1 MREKKSHCWNN
12 FKIQSKNSTL
22 PLKTLLTRLP
32 FIQVPAQRQESDGN
46 VYVC

>member
-1 MREKKSHCWNN
+1 MNKVIKDIWAH
-12 FKIQSKNSTL
+12 
-22 PLKTLLTRLP
+22 KTLLTRLP